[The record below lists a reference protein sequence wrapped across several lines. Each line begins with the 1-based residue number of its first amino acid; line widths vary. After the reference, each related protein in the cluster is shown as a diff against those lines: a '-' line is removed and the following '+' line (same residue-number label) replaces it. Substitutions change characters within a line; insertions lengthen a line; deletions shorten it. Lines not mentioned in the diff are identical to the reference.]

1 MKPKLGNS
9 PVNLQMIRDFIRRVG
24 AIFKSSTGYRKTSEF
39 EFIDWLEDGN
49 EELDIEWDEISPKL
63 GIDTGE

>member
-1 MKPKLGNS
+1 
-9 PVNLQMIRDFIRRVG
+9 MIRDFVRGVG